1 MEQRIT
7 ALQIEDLS
15 VAYEGLAVLWHI
27 TADIPQGSIVG
38 VLGPNGA
45 GKSTLLKA
53 AMGLIRPISGR
64 VSTHGKKIA
73 YVPQRNTV
81 DWDFP
86 ITVSEVVAMGAF
98 ARRGVF
104 GRIKPEDKN
113 KIDKAMQDLG
123 LLSLAHRQISELS
136 GGQQQKVFLARALVQ
151 EADIYLM
158 DEPFAGV
165 DLATEKAI
173 IEMLRSLKKQGKT
186 LVLVHHDLYSVE
198 EYFDWILLL
207 NKTLVAQ
214 GVTQEVFSQ
223 EHLHLAYGEHLPFFA
238 SKR

>member
-1 MEQRIT
+1 MEQRIS
-7 ALQIEDLS
+7 ALQIQDLS
-15 VAYEGLAVLWHI
+15 VAYEGLAVLWHVN
-27 TADIPQGSIVG
+27 ADIPQGVIVG

-64 VSTHGKKIA
+64 VATHGKKIA
-73 YVPQRNTV
+73 YIPQRNTV

-98 ARRGVF
+98 AKRGVF
-104 GRIKPEDKN
+104 GRIKPEDKK

-123 LLSLAHRQISELS
+123 LLSLADRQISELS

-151 EADIYLM
+151 DADIYLM

-214 GVTQEVFSQ
+214 GATQEVFSQ
-223 EHLHLAYGEHLPFFA
+223 EHLRLAYGEHLPFFV
-238 SKR
+238 SKQ

>member
-1 MEQRIT
+1 MEQRII

-15 VAYEGLAVLWHI
+15 VAYEGLAVLWHV
-27 TADIPQGSIVG
+27 TAAIPQGAIVG

-64 VSTHGKKIA
+64 VTTHGKKIA
-73 YVPQRNTV
+73 YIPQRNTV

-98 ARRGVF
+98 AKRGVF
-104 GRIKPEDKN
+104 GRIKPDDKK
-113 KIDKAMQDLG
+113 KIDKAMQELG
-123 LLSLAHRQISELS
+123 LLSLADRQISELS

-151 EADIYLM
+151 DADIYLM

-214 GVTQEVFSQ
+214 GPTQEVFSQ
-223 EHLHLAYGEHLPFFA
+223 EHLRLAYGEHLPFFV
-238 SKR
+238 SKQ